1 MEQVLIAEAP
11 QTHSVIFLPTLQ
23 CFLFLFTNLVKVN
36 YDFNVKQITNYFTDP
51 VLPDT
56 GRTFLF
62 LLARP
67 AMAFHGFGGFP
78 IDKEKLLSF
87 ETMCNAGGI

>member
-1 MEQVLIAEAP
+1 M
-11 QTHSVIFLPTLQ
+11 
-23 CFLFLFTNLVKVN
+23 VKVS
-36 YDFNVKQITNYFTDP
+36 YDFNVKQITNYFTEP

-67 AMAFHGFGGFP
+67 PMAFHGFGGFP
-78 IDKEKLLSF
+78 IGKEKLPSF
-87 ETMCNAGGI
+87 ETVYNTGGI

>member
-1 MEQVLIAEAP
+1 M
-11 QTHSVIFLPTLQ
+11 
-23 CFLFLFTNLVKVN
+23 VKVN

-51 VLPDT
+51 VFPGT

-67 AMAFHGFGGFP
+67 AMAFHGFGGFS
-78 IDKEKLLSF
+78 IGKEKLLSF
-87 ETMCNAGGI
+87 KTMYNAGGI